1 MKKSK
6 RFCDNPSPAGGGAEC
21 KGKEIKE
28 TSCLA
33 IDKDGKDIPC
43 PRKYLARKPKR
54 ISKRG
59 SELKLRGD
67 CYKLLNVAIETVVVK
82 SSWQRL

>member
-33 IDKDGKDIPC
+33 TDEDGKDIPC
-43 PRKYLARKPKR
+43 PRKYLAQKPKR
-54 ISKRG
+54 ISKR
-59 SELKLRGD
+59 SIEHKVRGD
-67 CYKLLNVAIETVVVK
+67 YYNYN
-82 SSWQRL
+82 

>member
-1 MKKSK
+1 MLELVTLRYLKNSSNCSDDEWGRCDASCGEGMKKSK

-33 IDKDGKDIPC
+33 IDEDGKNIPC
-43 PRKYLARKPKR
+43 PRKYLSIKV
-54 ISKRG
+54 I
-59 SELKLRGD
+59 
-67 CYKLLNVAIETVVVK
+67 
-82 SSWQRL
+82 

>member
-1 MKKSK
+1 MKQSK

-21 KGKEIKE
+21 MGKEINE
-28 TSCLA
+28 TSCLPT
-33 IDKDGKDIPC
+33 DKDGKDIPC

-59 SELKLRGD
+59 SELKVRGD
-67 CYKLLNVAIETVVVK
+67 CYNYRFKLYK
-82 SSWQRL
+82 

>member
-21 KGKEIKE
+21 KGKDIKE

-33 IDKDGKDIPC
+33 IDEDGKNIPC
-43 PRKYLARKPKR
+43 PRKYR
-54 ISKRG
+54 
-59 SELKLRGD
+59 
-67 CYKLLNVAIETVVVK
+67 
-82 SSWQRL
+82 

>member
-33 IDKDGKDIPC
+33 IDEDGKNIPC
-43 PRKYLARKPKR
+43 PRKYIFGLEIRK
-54 ISKRG
+54 ISKRS
-59 SELKLRGD
+59 SEHKVKGD
-67 CYKLLNVAIETVVVK
+67 CYNFKLCK
-82 SSWQRL
+82 

>member
-6 RFCDNPSPAGGGAEC
+6 RFCDNPAPAGGGAEC
-21 KGKEIKE
+21 NGEEIKE

-59 SELKLRGD
+59 SELKVRVD
-67 CYKLLNVAIETVVVK
+67 CYNYRFKLYK
-82 SSWQRL
+82 